1 MSEFRLGD
9 ILDDY
14 CIKCKRLT
22 NHAIVSLV
30 GTDPAKVRCCSCYKD
45 HNYDH
50 AVVPPTKKD
59 QCKPPHRSD
68 WKQSD
73 LNGLCSL

>member
-50 AVVPPTKKD
+50 AVVPPTKKELKALALL
-59 QCKPPHRSD
+59 QAQQEPPA
-68 WKQSD
+68 
-73 LNGLCSL
+73 NPN

>member
-22 NHAIVSLV
+22 NHAIVSLL

-50 AVVPPTKKD
+50 AVVPPTKKELKALALL
-59 QCKPPHRSD
+59 QAQQEPPATT
-68 WKQSD
+68 
-73 LNGLCSL
+73 N